1 MNFLSKIITLSNWAR
16 VVTHLR
22 KKSNYYFPPFFY
34 FLRLPISS
42 LLEFFQKDSA
52 PGHLRIFLTLFE
64 EIFKWYLPSTFFLV
78 DFVLSFLVLP
88 FSLSIFCIFPFVHFP
103 QDILKR
109 IDQAWVSGKYKISI
123 FQIQTHHWSQTRM
136 SVFTNNNVCIHKQH
150 CLYSYSQTIL
160 FVSPGVAW
168 IWHLKIWT
176 PP

>member
-64 EIFKWYLPSTFFLV
+64 EIFKWYLPSTILPCRFCFILSCP
-78 DFVLSFLVLP
+78 SFL
-88 FSLSIFCIFPFVHFP
+88 SLSIFCIFPFVHFP

-123 FQIQTHHWSQTRM
+123 FQIQTHH
-136 SVFTNNNVCIHKQH
+136 
-150 CLYSYSQTIL
+150 
-160 FVSPGVAW
+160 
-168 IWHLKIWT
+168 
-176 PP
+176 